1 MIKKQKNLL
10 ILGYGGFGKVV
21 AETASMTGKWSKIS
35 FLDDQKQETC
45 VLGKCEVYEKYTDQY
60 TDAYPAFGNNALRLK
75 WIEKLKEAGYQVPV
89 MVHPQAY
96 ISPSASIEAG
106 VIIFPY
112 AVVQSYVII
121 KSGGIINIGALV
133 DHDNVLEPGVHAAPG
148 AIIKA
153 NNHIPREMKIEA
165 GVCIQNAVFK

>member
-21 AETASMTGKWSKIS
+21 AETASMIGKWSKIS
-35 FLDDQKQETC
+35 FIDDQKQEAC
-45 VLGKCEVYEKYTDQY
+45 VLGKCAIYKKYTNQY

-75 WIEKLKEAGYQVPV
+75 WIEKLQKAGYHLPV
-89 MVHPQAY
+89 MIHPQVY
-96 ISPSASIEAG
+96 VSPSASIEAG
-106 VIIFPY
+106 VVILPH
-112 AVVQSYVII
+112 AVVQSHSII
-121 KSGGIINIGALV
+121 KTGCIINIGVLV

-153 NNHIPREMKIEA
+153 NNHIPRETKIEA